1 MSSPE
6 PKNEPLI
13 SSNNNPS
20 SNDIPQLQENH
31 SLGHK
36 NDPFTNSGIFSRLFF
51 CWSNYILYLSR
62 KIKLHPANLGKLSS
76 HFDANV
82 FSNHLYDL
90 WHNKSYSQIH
100 SNALAKTLLR
110 ANVHIM
116 ILLIVLYAIVC
127 ASDYFQV
134 LLIKEIIDYFEMKQ
148 DPTITPLFGFPLYI
162 TGIVFLS
169 TAFISAI
176 VSKQANICMEVFAS
190 RASAELNAFV
200 YRKILQISPSSFCQ
214 RASQGEIVNFVQVD
228 SFQIY
233 KVIIMCPDLIMCPI
247 MISAYIYLLFEFFSY
262 AFLAG
267 IGTMLV
273 FFGINYRIF
282 KGYRVVQKDRLKAKD
297 RRMKHTTETF
307 DNIKVLKLYN
317 WENQFKRKVMDD
329 WDLELVQ
336 ARRSLNLSTTNISL
350 FWLCPI
356 LVAIA
361 TIGVYQA
368 THDQFSIGTMLIGL
382 AIFARLQE
390 PVRTLPNSINS
401 ILELFVSMRRIEK
414 FIRQPERDESNV
426 KLGEY
431 DEHGEYAIKIDNGY
445 FTWGERQKKAE
456 DNVDKDK
463 DKDKD
468 KSKQQQSESTSTATA
483 NVKQDPVQ
491 KDIKANTGGSLYP
504 PTSSSEVSSDISS
517 VANTTYINNHIQITI
532 PPECEYD
539 VVLKG
544 ISFQVKPGEIV
555 GLIGEVG
562 CGKSTLLQAI
572 LNSLILLNPQEC
584 DGIHI
589 NGSIGYVPQTPWI
602 QNASIRNNILFFK
615 EYNADKYEEVLQQSQ
630 LKVDLDNF
638 DGGDNTEIGEKGI
651 NLSGGQKVRVSLARV
666 LYQQPDIYLFDDPI
680 SALDA
685 NVGKKVMKDC
695 IVEYLKGKTRI
706 VATHALQYL
715 KYMDRIFYIESG
727 MIKWVGSYK
736 ELLEQK
742 FFDDLKKMTVFTKNT
757 GDDEDEGKKGSVSK
771 DEINIIADDD
781 NNDNNDNNDNKD
793 SDTNNNNNN
802 NDDSDNPK
810 NKHANKKE
818 VKITREEDQEIGV
831 VKMSVYIKYVK
842 YMGGACF
849 CIGIILIMVAWQAGK
864 AGSDLW
870 LAYWSEPE
878 NQTGGS
884 SQKWIFFSIY
894 SSLGVSSAVFIFLR
908 IFLLSYGIIKLM
920 RSLHTDMIDKL
931 VKAPINIFH
940 ETVPR
945 GQIYNRL
952 SKDLDGLQFSIYM
965 IGNALV
971 GVLSVLGS
979 VILCSFYD
987 LYSLLFIPF
996 LSLMGYLLTSYYLN
1010 GSRQLSRLE
1019 AVSRSPL
1026 LNTISETIPGIN
1038 TIRAFDKTAYYK
1050 SKYFDQVN
1058 TCLKISMNSSGIY
1071 YWFSQQY
1078 DFLSLLFLAYLVIAT
1093 LLKEDQL
1100 TSQNVAIMFT
1110 YSVVLQKNLAYLF
1123 TSAARLETNMVGMER
1138 CTKYTEIPG
1147 ERPSVIEDKDS
1158 TLIKQHWPLEGRIR
1172 FENYS
1177 VRYRPNTEVVLKNIN
1192 FSINANE
1199 RIGVVGRTGSGKST
1213 ICLCL
1218 FRLLEPLTGTIY
1230 IDDEDISEIGLDL
1243 LRQNLT
1249 IIPQDP
1255 CLMAG
1260 TLKYNID
1267 PLEMNN
1273 DNDILRILR
1282 EIGFEE
1288 TDSEK
1293 EKGNLLEREIEQN
1306 GANLSV
1312 GEKQLVCIARAIL
1325 RKTKIIVMDEAT
1337 ASIDM
1342 KTEEKIQDIIHNT
1355 MKNCTIVT
1363 IAHRIKTIINY
1374 DRILVLD
1381 DGKVMEFDKPEVLLA
1396 DKNSLFYE
1404 LYSKSGI

>member
-1 MSSPE
+1 MSSPATTQ
-6 PKNEPLI
+6 EPLI
-13 SSNNNPS
+13 SSDDPASASPPS
-20 SNDIPQLQENH
+20 SKFPPEIPELQEDH

-36 NDPFTNSGIFSRLFF
+36 KDPFTHAGIFNRLFF
-51 CWSNYILYLSR
+51 CWSSYILYLSR
-62 KIKLHPANLGKLSS
+62 KIKLHPSNLGSLSPN
-76 HFDANV
+76 FDANV
-82 FSNHLYDL
+82 FSNHLHHL
-90 WHNKSYSQIH
+90 WHDKAYSQIR

-116 ILLIVLYAIVC
+116 ILLIVLYGIVC

-148 DPTITPLFGFPLYI
+148 DSSVTPLFGFPLHI

-169 TAFISAI
+169 TAFVSAI
-176 VSKQANICMEVFAS
+176 VSKQASMCMEVYAS

-233 KVIIMCPDLIMCPI
+233 KVIVMCPDLIMCPI
-247 MISAYIYLLFEFFSY
+247 MIAAYIYLLFEFFSY

-267 IGTMLV
+267 IGTMGV
-273 FFGINYRIF
+273 FFGINYHIF

-297 RRMKHTTETF
+297 QRMKHTTETF

-317 WENQFKRKVMDD
+317 WENQFKRKIAED
-329 WDLELVQ
+329 WELELVQ
-336 ARRSLNLSTTNISL
+336 VRRSLNLSTTNISL

-368 THDQFSIGTMLIGL
+368 VHDQFSIGTMLIGL

-414 FIRQPERDESNV
+414 FIRQPERDENNV
-426 KLGEY
+426 VQGEY
-431 DEHGEYAIKIDNGY
+431 DEHGEYAIKIENGY
-445 FTWGERQKKAE
+445 FTWGERQKKADTDTDTANTASTKQE
-456 DNVDKDK
+456 QQPSTSDTVSAQNVSVDK
-463 DKDKD
+463 
-468 KSKQQQSESTSTATA
+468 QQRSDDPLQVEIKASAQGSLCPPSES
-483 NVKQDPVQ
+483 
-491 KDIKANTGGSLYP
+491 
-504 PTSSSEVSSDISS
+504 SDMSS
-517 VANTTYINNHIQITI
+517 VAESASRHNYVQIQV
-532 PPECEYD
+532 PSECEYD

-544 ISFQVKPGEIV
+544 ISFQVQPGEIV

-572 LNSLILLNPQEC
+572 LNSLILLNPKTC

-602 QNASIRNNILFFK
+602 QNASIRDNILFFK
-615 EYNADKYEEVLQQSQ
+615 EYDEEKYEEVLQQSQ

-685 NVGKKVMKDC
+685 NVGKRVMKDC

-757 GDDEDEGKKGSVSK
+757 GDDEHEGAKAEMKG
-771 DEINIIADDD
+771 DINIIASEGKDDD
-781 NNDNNDNNDNKD
+781 DV
-793 SDTNNNNNN
+793 NNNNS
-802 NDDSDNPK
+802 DSDNK
-810 NKHANKKE
+810 SKRKSVAKKE

-831 VKMSVYIKYVK
+831 VKMAVYIKYIT
-842 YMGGACF
+842 YMGGAC
-849 CIGIILIMVAWQAGK
+849 ISVGILLVMIAWQGGK

-878 NQTGGS
+878 NQQGGS

-894 SSLGVSSAVFIFLR
+894 SVLGVSSAVFIFLR

-920 RSLHTDMIDKL
+920 RSLHTDMINKL

-965 IGNALV
+965 IGNGLV

-979 VILCSFYD
+979 VILCSLYD

-996 LSLMGYLLTSYYLN
+996 LSLVGYFLTSYYLS

-1038 TIRAFDKTAYYK
+1038 TIRAFDKAAFYK
-1050 SKYFDQVN
+1050 MKYFDQVN
-1058 TCLKISMNSSGIY
+1058 TCLKININSAGIY
-1071 YWFSQQY
+1071 YWFSQQFDY
-1078 DFLSLLFLAYLVIAT
+1078 LSLLFLTYLVLTT
-1093 LLKEDQL
+1093 LLKENEL
-1100 TSQNVAIMFT
+1100 SSQNVAIMFT
-1110 YSVVLQKNLAYLF
+1110 YSVVLQKNLSYLF

-1147 ERPSVIEDKDS
+1147 ERPSVIEETDAA
-1158 TLIKQHWPLEGRIR
+1158 LIKQHWPSEGRIR

-1192 FSINANE
+1192 FSVNANE

-1230 IDDEDISEIGLDL
+1230 IDDQDISNIGLDL

-1260 TLKYNID
+1260 SLKYNID
-1267 PLEMNN
+1267 PLEMNSPEE
-1273 DNDILRILR
+1273 ILRTLR

-1293 EKGNLLEREIEQN
+1293 ESGQLLEREIEQN

-1355 MKNCTIVT
+1355 MTNCTIIT
-1363 IAHRIKTIINY
+1363 IAHRIKTIIDY

-1381 DGKVMEFDKPEVLLA
+1381 DGKVMEFDRPDALLA

>member
-1 MSSPE
+1 MSSPKN
-6 PKNEPLI
+6 KNEPLI
-13 SSNNNPS
+13 SSDNPSNNPS
-20 SNDIPQLQENH
+20 SSSEPSQEVPQLQENH
-31 SLGHK
+31 SLGFK
-36 NDPFTNSGIFSRLFF
+36 GDPFTHAGIFNRLCF

-62 KIKLHPANLGKLSS
+62 KIKLHPSNLGKLSS

-82 FSNHLYDL
+82 FSNHLYHF
-90 WHNKSYSQIH
+90 WHDKSYSKIH

-116 ILLIVLYAIVC
+116 IILIILYGIVC

-148 DPTITPLFGFPLYI
+148 DSSVTPLFGFPLHI

-169 TAFISAI
+169 TAFVSAI
-176 VSKQANICMEVFAS
+176 VSKQANICMDVFAT

-247 MISAYIYLLFEFFSY
+247 MIGAYIYLLFEFFSY

-282 KGYRVVQKDRLKAKD
+282 KGYRIVQKDRLKAKD
-297 RRMKHTTETF
+297 QRMKHTTETF
-307 DNIKVLKLYN
+307 DNIKILKLYN
-317 WENQFKRKVMDD
+317 WENQFKRKIAED
-329 WDLELVQ
+329 WDMELIQ

-456 DNVDKDK
+456 DNADKDK
-463 DKDKD
+463 DKDKA
-468 KSKQQQSESTSTATA
+468 KQQQSEEMSKSTANANA
-483 NVKQDPVQ
+483 NVKQDPIQ
-491 KDIKANTGGSLYP
+491 KDIKTNTGGSLYP
-504 PTSSSEVSSDISS
+504 PMDISN
-517 VANTTYINNHIQITI
+517 VANNTTYINNHVQITI

-685 NVGKKVMKDC
+685 NVGKRVMKDC

-736 ELLEQK
+736 ELLEEK

-757 GDDEDEGKKGSVSK
+757 NDDDERKDSK
-771 DEINIIADDD
+771 DEMNIIANDD
-781 NNDNNDNNDNKD
+781 NDNDM
-793 SDTNNNNNN
+793 NNNNANNN
-802 NDDSDNPK
+802 NDSKSK
-810 NKHANKKE
+810 NVHKKE

-831 VKMSVYIKYVK
+831 VKMSVYIKYIK
-842 YMGGACF
+842 YMGGVCF
-849 CIGIILIMVAWQAGK
+849 ALGILLIMISWQGGK
-864 AGSDLW
+864 ASSDLW

-878 NQTGGS
+878 NQKGGN
-884 SQKWIFFSIY
+884 SQKWTFFSIY
-894 SSLGVSSAVFIFLR
+894 SSLGISSAVFIFLR
-908 IFLLSYGIIKLM
+908 IYLLSYGIIKLM

-965 IGNALV
+965 IGNFLV
-971 GVLSVLGS
+971 GMLSVLGS

-996 LSLMGYLLTSYYLN
+996 LSLVGYFLTSYYLN

-1038 TIRAFDKTAYYK
+1038 TIRAFDKTAFYK
-1050 SKYFDQVN
+1050 AKYFDQVN
-1058 TCLKISMNSSGIY
+1058 TCLKIGISSSGIY
-1071 YWFSQQY
+1071 YWFSLQF
-1078 DFLSLLFLAYLVIAT
+1078 DFLGLLFLAYLVITT
-1093 LLKEDQL
+1093 LLKENEL
-1100 TSQNVAIMFT
+1100 SSQNVAIMFT

-1138 CTKYTEIPG
+1138 CTKYTEIPS
-1147 ERPSVIEDKDS
+1147 ERPSVIEDKDA
-1158 TLIKQHWPLEGRIR
+1158 TLIKQHWPSEGRIR

-1192 FSINANE
+1192 FSVNGNE

-1230 IDDEDISEIGLDL
+1230 IDDQDITEIGLDL

-1273 DNDILRILR
+1273 ADEILRILR

-1293 EKGNLLEREIEQN
+1293 ENGNLLEREIEQN

-1381 DGKVMEFDKPEVLLA
+1381 DGKVMEFDKPDVLLA